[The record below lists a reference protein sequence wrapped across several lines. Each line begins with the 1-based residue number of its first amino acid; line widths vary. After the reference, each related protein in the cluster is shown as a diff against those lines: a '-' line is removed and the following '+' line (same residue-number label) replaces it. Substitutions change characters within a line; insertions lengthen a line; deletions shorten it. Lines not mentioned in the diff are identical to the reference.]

1 MRKTNTFKITGGLK
15 AMSDQALKDSH
26 ARKKIIND
34 LDTNFLVEAGA
45 GSGKTSSLVK
55 RITSLITNGK
65 NKISEIAAIT
75 FTKKAASELMER
87 LLNELEDRHNSET
100 DPTIKENLYDAIN
113 NFDQCF
119 TGTIHSFCSGILRE
133 RPVEAGVDPDF
144 DEIDDS
150 DEFGLITEVW
160 NEFIKSTRAEN
171 PDMLKLTEKIGVS
184 PEELQD
190 SFVMLNKYPEIKIHA
205 EKSEKPDLKPAVKK
219 VLEIC
224 KEASKYIPD
233 EEPDKGYDA
242 FQKNVQST
250 LRLLEYRN
258 LYEDKY
264 AIEILTKFE
273 KTPKITQNR
282 WLDKKTAKNFQDVI
296 LPDLVEN
303 TVYPVLRKHREH
315 IYTYFIDFFQD
326 ALTYYENKRNQESI
340 LNYNDLLTLTSKMLR
355 NNSKVREYFQN
366 KYKTTLVDEF
376 QDTDPI
382 QAEIIMYLTGEDLKE
397 TDWSKLRPKKG
408 SLFVVGDP
416 KQSIYRFR
424 RADIDIYNFVKEII
438 SQTGGEILEL
448 TSNFRSLNSIADY
461 LNPVFEERFPESGDR
476 YQAPMAKIRAIRENN
491 YEHGVKKILVQCDS
505 RKKEDV
511 VEIDAENIARYIKYA
526 VDGGIK
532 LARNE
537 EEKSK
542 GLNEKP
548 VYSDF
553 LIITKHKDLLEQYAN
568 TLEKYGIPSTVTG
581 DDFFSQS
588 EEINHIY
595 KLLKFLSKPDDEI
608 LLVSVL
614 RGMFFGLSDNDL
626 YQFKASNGYLNIF
639 SSIPESLDENIKNLF
654 NNCFSTLRKYKK
666 IINEL
671 PPSSALETIFQDL
684 GILPYTSLKNL
695 SKSRAANIYFLIE
708 QVKQK
713 ETTEFY
719 SFGNVVNHIGRLLE
733 SKFEQ
738 RNSLEVESNC
748 VRIMNLHK
756 AKGLEAPVVFLA
768 HPHKNTKHDPTQHIN
783 RREGEPIGYFALT
796 KKKGIHHKKIFAQ
809 PKNWEEF
816 QEEEQKFLDAE
827 FERLVYVAATR
838 AKNLLIISCKEKGNG
853 SQNPWLSLLGNLKD
867 DDVIDVPDVSIEH
880 DSGVNEL
887 SVKDINDKKAE
898 ISHWRHSVS
907 EENYSNMTPT
917 EVKDLEKIFA
927 GERLEGG
934 GQDWGTAVHNFL
946 EFAVMTKDTGYE
958 DLDTY
963 IKFTFEELDIS
974 SDRTEEA
981 KKIIEDFKQTDLF
994 NRIKNAEQVET
1005 EAPISMKINPESEIM
1020 NLFNTKTSN
1029 KPIIL
1034 AGVIDLV
1041 FKEKDGWV
1049 IIDYKTDRV
1058 NSEEEYEKLRQA
1070 YLNQV
1075 EIYAKA
1081 WEEITGEKVK
1091 EKNIY
1096 FV

>member
-1 MRKTNTFKITGGLK
+1 
-15 AMSDQALKDSH
+15 MSDQALQDSQ

-65 NKISEIAAIT
+65 YKISEIAAIT

-87 LLNELEDRHNSET
+87 LLSELENRYTVET
-100 DPTIKENLYDAIN
+100 DPYTRKNLYEAIN

-171 PDMLKLTEKIGVS
+171 PDMLKLAEKIGVS

-190 SFVMLNKYPEIKIHA
+190 SFVMLNKYPEIKIHT
-205 EKSEKPDLKPAVKK
+205 EKSDKPDLKPVIDKILK
-219 VLEIC
+219 VC
-224 KEASKYIPD
+224 KEAYGYIP
-233 EEPDKGYDA
+233 EKEPDKGYDD

-264 AIEILTKFE
+264 AMKILTKFE
-273 KTPKITQNR
+273 KVPGITQNR
-282 WLDKKTAKNFQDVI
+282 WIDNKVAKNFQDVI

-315 IYTYFIDFFQD
+315 IYPYFIDFFQD
-326 ALTYYENKRNQESI
+326 ALKFYENKRNQESI
-340 LNYNDLLTLTSKMLR
+340 LNYNDLLTLTSKMLK
-355 NNSKVREYFQN
+355 NNSEVRKYFQN
-366 KYKTTLVDEF
+366 KYKTILVDEF

-382 QAEIIMYLTGEDLKE
+382 QAEIIMYLTGEDLNE
-397 TDWSKLRPKKG
+397 TDWSKLRPIKG

-424 RADIDIYNFVKEII
+424 RADIDIYNFIKKII
-438 SQTGGEILEL
+438 SHTSGEILEL
-448 TSNFRSLNSIADY
+448 TSNFRSLHSIADY
-461 LNPVFEERFPESGDR
+461 LNPVFEERFPESGDK
-476 YQAPMAKIRAIRENN
+476 YQAPMAKIRTVRENN
-491 YEHGVKKILVQCDS
+491 YEHGVKKILLKS
-505 RKKEDV
+505 ESKKKEDV

-526 VDGGIK
+526 VDGGIQ

-542 GLNEKP
+542 KLTDKP
-548 VYSDF
+548 EYSDF
-553 LIITKHKDLLEQYAN
+553 LIITKHKDLLEKYAN

-614 RGMFFGLSDNDL
+614 RGMFFGLSDDDL
-626 YQFKASNGYLNIF
+626 YQFKAAKGYFNIF
-639 SSIPESLDENIKNLF
+639 SNIPEALDENIRNLF
-654 NNCFSTLRKYKK
+654 DSCFSTLRKYKK
-666 IINEL
+666 IINNL

-719 SFGNVVNHIGRLLE
+719 SFGNVVKHIGRLLE

-768 HPHKNTKHDPTQHIN
+768 HPHKNTKHDPLQHIN
-783 RREGEPIGYFALT
+783 RRYGEPMGYFALT
-796 KKKGIHHKKIFAQ
+796 KKKGPYHKEIFAH
-809 PKNWEEF
+809 PKNWEQF
-816 QEEEQKFLDAE
+816 QEEEQWFLDAE

-838 AKNLLIISCKEKGNG
+838 AKNLLIISCKENGNE
-853 SQNPWLSLLGNLKD
+853 SKNPWVSLLDNLKD
-867 DDVIDVPDVSIEH
+867 DDVINVPDVSIKH
-880 DSGVNEL
+880 DSDENEL
-887 SVKDINDKKAE
+887 SLNEINEKKAE
-898 ISHWRHSVS
+898 INHWRHFVS

-917 EVKDLEKIFA
+917 EVKDLEQIFA
-927 GERLEGG
+927 GKRLEGG

-946 EFAVMTKDTGYE
+946 EFAVMTRDTGFE

-974 SDRTEEA
+974 FDRTEEA

-994 NRIKNAEQVET
+994 NRIKKAEQVET
-1005 EAPISMKINPESEIM
+1005 EAPISMKINPESEIINM
-1020 NLFNTKTSN
+1020 LDTKTNN
-1029 KPIIL
+1029 KPVIL
-1034 AGVIDLV
+1034 SGVIDLV

-1058 NSEEEYEKLRQA
+1058 NSDEEYEKLRRA

-1081 WEEITGEKVK
+1081 WEEITGESVK
-1091 EKNIY
+1091 EKDIY